1 MVQDPVRW
9 LALSMESVCMV
20 EPDLVTEEEEVVTV
34 PPELVYDIQKDER
47 WRRGGR

>member
-1 MVQDPVRW
+1 
-9 LALSMESVCMV
+9 MESVCTV

-47 WRRGGR
+47 WRHGGR